1 MEEGMKKICIVALA
15 LFLVFAFA
23 TASIAAKKTG
33 TGKKSVE
40 SAVDE
45 NETLKKSPGKTKG
58 LEPDPW
64 EKNSKV
70 NTSNQQ
76 KTR

>member
-1 MEEGMKKICIVALA
+1 MEEGMKKICTVVLA
-15 LFLVFAFA
+15 LFLVFAFV

-33 TGKKSVE
+33 TGKKPVE
-40 SAVDE
+40 DTVDT

-64 EKNSKV
+64 EKSNKV
-70 NTSNQQ
+70 NTRDQQ

>member
-1 MEEGMKKICIVALA
+1 MRKICTVALA

-23 TASIAAKKTG
+23 AASIAAKKTG
-33 TGKKSVE
+33 TGKQSVQD
-40 SAVDE
+40 AVDK
-45 NETLKKSPGKTKG
+45 NETLKKSPAKTKG

-64 EKNSKV
+64 EKNNKV
-70 NTSNQQ
+70 NTRDQQ